1 MKIMKKLP
9 KLEMRFQKDNSWCGV
24 WGKTELM
31 INFKELEVWK
41 ESRVLTKDIYLLT
54 NFLPQDEKFGLIS
67 QIRRCV
73 ISIASNIAEG
83 AAKDSQKDF
92 LRYLQISLGSSFEL
106 ESHLILCVDLEL
118 ISKTQMENH
127 LENIERIQKRI
138 SSLIKYVKT
147 QI

>member
-1 MKIMKKLP
+1 LGFRYEVLGKKI
-9 KLEMRFQKDNSWCGV
+9 
-24 WGKTELM
+24 ELM
-31 INFKELEVWK
+31 RNFKELEVWK
-41 ESRVLTKDIYLLT
+41 ESRDLTKNIYLLT
-54 NFLPQDEKFGLIS
+54 NSLPQDEKFGLIS

-73 ISIASNIAEG
+73 ISILSNIAEG

-106 ESHLILCVDLEL
+106 ESHLILCIDLEL
-118 ISKTQMENH
+118 LSKEITTNH

>member
-1 MKIMKKLP
+1 
-9 KLEMRFQKDNSWCGV
+9 MR
-24 WGKTELM
+24 
-31 INFKELEVWK
+31 NFKELDVWK
-41 ESRVLTKDIYLLT
+41 ESRVLVKDIYLLT
-54 NFLPQDEKFGLIS
+54 DYLPQDEKYGLIS

-73 ISIASNIAEG
+73 ISVPSNIAEG

-92 LRYLQISLGSSFEL
+92 LRYLQISLGSCFEL
-106 ESHLILCVDLEL
+106 ESHLILCIDLEL
-118 ISKTQMENH
+118 LPEELTTNQ

>member
-1 MKIMKKLP
+1 
-9 KLEMRFQKDNSWCGV
+9 MR
-24 WGKTELM
+24 
-31 INFKELEVWK
+31 NFKELEIWK
-41 ESRVLTKDIYLLT
+41 ESRALTKDIYLLT
-54 NFLPQDEKFGLIS
+54 NSLPQDEKFGLIS

-73 ISIASNIAEG
+73 ISIPSNIAEG

-92 LRYLQISLGSSFEL
+92 LRYLQISLGFCFEL
-106 ESHLILCVDLEL
+106 ESHLILCIDLEL
-118 ISKTQMENH
+118 LPEELTTNQ

>member
-54 NFLPQDEKFGLIS
+54 NSLPQDEKFGLIS

-83 AAKDSQKDF
+83 AAKDYQKDF

>member
-1 MKIMKKLP
+1 M
-9 KLEMRFQKDNSWCGV
+9 
-24 WGKTELM
+24 
-31 INFKELEVWK
+31 
-41 ESRVLTKDIYLLT
+41 KDIYLLT
-54 NFLPQDEKFGLIS
+54 NSLPQDEKFGLIS

-73 ISIASNIAEG
+73 ISIPSNIAEG

-106 ESHLILCVDLEL
+106 ESHLILCIDLEL
-118 ISKTQMENH
+118 LDKEQMGNH

-147 QI
+147 QF